1 MSIEV
6 GEALVDHVHGV
17 ELLVPQEAHV
27 ELEARAIAG
36 LVGSPDGQEGLHAF
50 LDKRKPQFSGR

>member
-1 MSIEV
+1 M
-6 GEALVDHVHGV
+6 
-17 ELLVPQEAHV
+17 

-50 LDKRKPQFSGR
+50 LTSVNLSSAVDRFTLKKANKVSLERDKCNA